1 MLYLCI
7 CICEIVFAI
16 LSYFYLKTYQ
26 LDGYKVKVFLKDVFN
41 FSLSFGTKNKL
52 KFTKRLIRLIVL
64 LFILSTALFSLNMIF
79 VYNAFVRTLNGFVII
94 LVCPLIIAL
103 CHYLLLPIENLI
115 CLYYVKKAKRK
126 LAKLDV
132 VKIGITGSYGKTST
146 KNILCHILEKAY
158 KVYPSPKNYNTK
170 MGIVKTILEK
180 LDDHDILIAEMG
192 ARQKGDI
199 KEICDIV
206 KPDHAIL
213 TTIGAQHLETF
224 KNMATIENT
233 KYELID
239 SLSKDGYAVF
249 NGDNKF
255 TKKLYD
261 RSLHENKFLTNVENS
276 FAYSENIEVDSNGC
290 KFTLVID
297 GKRLPLQTRLLGECN
312 IDNIVSACALAYL
325 LGISLDD
332 IKSAVK
338 SLEPVKNR
346 LELIKNNF
354 CTVLDDSYNSN
365 IVGFRQALDVLS
377 KFKGIKIVITPGIVE
392 LGASQSQI
400 NFEIGT
406 LIADSADYLIIMN
419 DVNKNYILSGAIS
432 HNMKRDH
439 IFFASSRKMQK
450 EILQRIMVKDCVI
463 LFENDLP
470 DNYK

>member
-1 MLYLCI
+1 M
-7 CICEIVFAI
+7 
-16 LSYFYLKTYQ
+16 
-26 LDGYKVKVFLKDVFN
+26 
-41 FSLSFGTKNKL
+41 
-52 KFTKRLIRLIVL
+52 
-64 LFILSTALFSLNMIF
+64 
-79 VYNAFVRTLNGFVII
+79 
-94 LVCPLIIAL
+94 
-103 CHYLLLPIENLI
+103 
-115 CLYYVKKAKRK
+115 
-126 LAKLDV
+126 
-132 VKIGITGSYGKTST
+132 
-146 KNILCHILEKAY
+146 
-158 KVYPSPKNYNTK
+158 
-170 MGIVKTILEK
+170 
-180 LDDHDILIAEMG
+180 
-192 ARQKGDI
+192 
-199 KEICDIV
+199 
-206 KPDHAIL
+206 
-213 TTIGAQHLETF
+213 
-224 KNMATIENT
+224 
-233 KYELID
+233 
-239 SLSKDGYAVF
+239 
-249 NGDNKF
+249 
-255 TKKLYD
+255 
-261 RSLHENKFLTNVENS
+261 TNVENS
-276 FAYSENIEVDSNGC
+276 FAYSENVEVDSNGC

-297 GKRLPLQTRLLGECN
+297 GKRLQLQTRLLGECN

>member
-1 MLYLCI
+1 MIYLCI
-7 CICEIVFAI
+7 SLCEIIFAV

-26 LDGYKVKVFLKDVFN
+26 LDGYKVNLFLKDVFN
-41 FSLSFGTKNKL
+41 FSLSFGKKNKL
-52 KFTKRLIRLIVL
+52 KFTKRLLRLIIL
-64 LFILSTALFSLNMIF
+64 LFVLSVTLFSLNILF
-79 VYNAFVRTLNGFVII
+79 VRHAFVRTLNAFVII
-94 LVCPLIIAL
+94 LLCPLVIVL
-103 CHYLLLPIENLI
+103 CHYLLLPLEKLI
-115 CLYYVKKAKRK
+115 CFYYVQKAKKK

-132 VKIGITGSYGKTST
+132 IKIGITGSYGKTST
-146 KNILCHILEKAY
+146 KKILSHILEKEY
-158 KVYPSPKNYNTK
+158 KVCPSPKNYNTK

-199 KEICDIV
+199 KEICAIV

-213 TTIGAQHLETF
+213 TTVGPQHLETF

-239 SLSKDGYAVF
+239 GLAKDGYAVF
-249 NGDNKF
+249 NGDSKY
-255 TKKLYD
+255 TKKLFD
-261 RSLHENKFLTNVENS
+261 HSKHENKFLTNVENG
-276 FAYSENIEVDSNGC
+276 FAYSENVEVDSNGC
-290 KFTLVID
+290 TFTLVID
-297 GKRLPLQTRLLGECN
+297 GKKVPLHTCLLGQCN
-312 IDNIVSACALAYL
+312 IDNIVSAAALAYL
-325 LGISLDD
+325 LGINLED
-332 IKSAVK
+332 IKSAVRTI
-338 SLEPVKNR
+338 EPVKNR
-346 LELIKNNF
+346 LELIKNSF

-365 IVGFRQALDVLS
+365 IVGFKQALDVLS

-392 LGASQSQI
+392 LGASQSQT

-406 LIADSADYLIIMN
+406 LIADNADYLIIMN
-419 DVNKNYILSGAIS
+419 NVNKNYILSGAIS

-450 EILQRIMVKDCVI
+450 EILQRIMMKDCVI